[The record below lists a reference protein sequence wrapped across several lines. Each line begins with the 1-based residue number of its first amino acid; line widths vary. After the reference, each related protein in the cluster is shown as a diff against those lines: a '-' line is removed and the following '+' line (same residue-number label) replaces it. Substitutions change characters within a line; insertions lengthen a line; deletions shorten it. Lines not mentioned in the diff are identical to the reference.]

1 MQNKSS
7 NTLFDIKP
15 FSFLSEGKK
24 KELMKNL
31 KEISLQPGEQLN
43 DFDKLMSGVVYIEK
57 GVFRLLGLDDNNQ
70 MFSLD
75 RFSKGEVFG
84 VEQILRGVTG
94 EAFAASTNAK
104 GQLLPVEDLFK
115 LIEEQP
121 DFIDHFKD
129 LKNQELFS
137 VLKAG
142 NISIGNNTDK
152 LKSWLKET
160 CNKSLKVRVLKP
172 GSHVLLREEGDFLV
186 SSCNIEGILNG
197 SKINSSNQINV
208 IGKLPG
214 RLIQL
219 SENWP
224 PLFKENSNGESD
236 LVEIHERDYKL
247 QGSSQYQLEFQ
258 ALGDWFGKIHDDG
271 LFPHFGGIGIIDET
285 LACMRM
291 LSRFYDI
298 PYRKDLYRRVLEDQG
313 KRVDLNELKTPQ
325 LAAICDLMGLMASP
339 LNPNSPELLS
349 RAPFPALGI
358 INGHP
363 KVIWQEKSNK
373 LLISDPLKDQE
384 LVSCEE
390 LFDKED
396 GDTFALLCVEKNANA
411 PRTRFGLSW
420 FLPAMRKYKTTLFQ
434 VVIASFFVQL
444 LALFN
449 PLLIQQI
456 IDAAITQGNI
466 KSLNVLGLLLV
477 AMAFSQGLLGA
488 LRTYLFADT
497 TNRIDISLGASIIHH
512 LFRLPLSYFSRR
524 PVGEISSR
532 VGELENIRSFLTG
545 TALTV
550 FLDSI
555 FSILYIAVM
564 LSYSVSLTLWAL
576 AVIPFFIGLTFA
588 VAPLVRNQLRRQ
600 AEAKAKVQSHL
611 VEILSG
617 METVKSQG
625 MELPSEWRWEQFYGR
640 QIQIGF
646 QNTFTSTAASSTNQ
660 FLQQVSGLLVIWIG
674 SILVLQ
680 GKMTLGQ
687 LIAFRILSGYVT
699 NPLLRLATL
708 WQNFQET
715 ALSLERLS
723 DIVDHKEEIEIKGQN
738 LPPMPTIKGKISY
751 ENVNFRFAST
761 GPLQLTNVS
770 FTIPKG
776 NFVGVVGTSG
786 SGKSTLIKLLTRLF
800 DPIDGKIKIDGMDIS
815 KFDLYSLRRQ
825 IGVVPQDSLLF
836 DGSIQENIALSKPE
850 ASFDEIVDA
859 AKISCAH
866 DFIQSL
872 PAGYNT
878 LVGERGAALSG
889 GQRQRIAIAR
899 TIIKKP
905 SLLILDEATSALD
918 INNEKNLIQ
927 NLLKAHSEITVI
939 FITHR
944 LSSLRNSDQILLMNE
959 GVLAEMG
966 SHVEL
971 MSLNGSYSTLYR
983 QQELNN

>member
-1 MQNKSS
+1 MQNKIS
-7 NTLFDIKP
+7 NTIFDIEP

-24 KELMKNL
+24 KELMANL

-43 DFDKLMSGVVYIEK
+43 DFDKLISGVIYIEK

-70 MFSLD
+70 MFTLD
-75 RFSKGEVFG
+75 RFSKGEIFG

-94 EAFAASTNAK
+94 QVFAASTTAK
-104 GQLLPVEDLFK
+104 GKLLPVEDLFK
-115 LIEEQP
+115 LIDEQP
-121 DFIDHFKD
+121 DFIDYFTD
-129 LKNQELFS
+129 LNILELFS

-160 CNKSLKVRVLKP
+160 CKNSKKVRLLKP
-172 GSHVLLREEGDFLV
+172 GKHVLLKEEGEFLV
-186 SSCNIEGILNG
+186 SSCNIDGLLNG
-197 SKINSSNQINV
+197 SKINFSTQINV
-208 IGKLPG
+208 MGKLPG

-219 SENWP
+219 PENWP
-224 PLFKENSNGESD
+224 PLFAEDLSEKSNM
-236 LVEIHERDYKL
+236 VEIYQTDNELH
-247 QGSSQYQLEFQ
+247 SPSQYQLEFE

-271 LFPHFGGIGIIDET
+271 LFPHFQGKGIIDET

-298 PYRKDLYRRVLEDQG
+298 PFRKDLYRRVLEDQID
-313 KRVDLNELKTPQ
+313 RVDLNKLKTPQ
-325 LAAICDLMGLMASP
+325 LAAICDLMGLIASP
-339 LNPNSPELLS
+339 LNPGSPELLS
-349 RAPFPALGI
+349 RAPFPAI
-358 INGHP
+358 VVIDGHP
-363 KVIWQEKSNK
+363 KVIWQEKSNE

-384 LVSCEE
+384 KIIC
-390 LFDKED
+390 KEFFHQND

-411 PRTRFGLSW
+411 PKTRFGLSW
-420 FLPAMRKYKTTLFQ
+420 FIPSIRKYKSTLFQ

-477 AMAFSQGLLGA
+477 AMALSQALLSA

-532 VGELENIRSFLTG
+532 IGELENIRSFLTG

-550 FLDSI
+550 FLDSV
-555 FSILYIAVM
+555 FSIIYIAVM

-576 AVIPFFIGLTFA
+576 GVIPFFIGLTFG
-588 VAPLVRNQLRRQ
+588 VAPIVRNQLRRQ

-660 FLQQVSGLLVIWIG
+660 FLQQVSGLLVIWVG
-674 SILVLQ
+674 AILVLQ

-723 DIVDHKEEIEIKGQN
+723 DIVDHQEEIEIKGQN

-751 ENVNFRFAST
+751 ENVNFRFKPK
-761 GPLQLTNVS
+761 GPLQLANVS

-776 NFVGVVGTSG
+776 SFVGVVGTSG

-800 DPIDGKIKIDGMDIS
+800 DPIEGKINIDGMDIS

-836 DGSIQENIALSKPE
+836 DGSIQENIALAKAE
-850 ASFDEIVDA
+850 ASFDEIVEA

-872 PAGYNT
+872 PAGYST
-878 LVGERGAALSG
+878 LVGERGSGLSG

-905 SLLILDEATSALD
+905 RLLILDEATSALD
-918 INNEKNLIQ
+918 IDNEKNLIQ
-927 NLLKAHSEITVI
+927 NLLNAYSEITII

-944 LSSLRNSDQILLMNE
+944 LSSLRNSDQILLMND

-971 MSLNGSYSTLYR
+971 MSQNGYYSTLYK
-983 QQELNN
+983 QQELNT

>member
-1 MQNKSS
+1 MQKKSS
-7 NTLFDIKP
+7 NTIFDIKP
-15 FSFLSEGKK
+15 FSCLTEAKK
-24 KELMKNL
+24 KELMINL
-31 KEISLQPGEQLN
+31 KQISLRPGEQLN
-43 DFDKLMSGVVYIEK
+43 DFDKVTSGVVYIQK

-70 MFSLD
+70 MFTLE
-75 RFSKGEVFG
+75 RFSKGEIFG
-84 VEQILRGVTG
+84 AEQILRGVTG
-94 EAFAASTNAK
+94 QVFAASTEAE

-115 LIEEQP
+115 LIEEEP
-121 DFIDHFKD
+121 DIMDNFKD
-129 LKNQELFS
+129 LKVQELFS

-142 NISIGNNTDK
+142 NLSIGNNTDK
-152 LKSWLKET
+152 LKSWLKEI
-160 CNKSLKVRVLKP
+160 CNKSIKVRILKP
-172 GSHVLLREEGDFLV
+172 GNHVLSREEGEFLV
-186 SSCNIEGILNG
+186 SSCNIDGLLNG
-197 SKINSSNQINV
+197 SIINFSNQLNV

-214 RLIQL
+214 RLIPL
-219 SENWP
+219 PENWP
-224 PLFKENSNGESD
+224 PLFTEDLEEKSD
-236 LVEIHERDYKL
+236 EVEINERKDEL
-247 QGSSQYQLEFQ
+247 QNSSQYQLESQ
-258 ALGDWFGKIHDDG
+258 ALGDWFGKLHDDG
-271 LFPHFGGIGIIDET
+271 SFPHFQGKGMIDET

-298 PYRKDLYRRVLEDQG
+298 PFRKDLYRRVLDDQV
-313 KRVDLNELKTPQ
+313 KRFDLNKLKTPQ
-325 LAAICDLMGLMASP
+325 LAAICDLMGLRASP
-339 LNPNSPELLS
+339 LKPSTSELLS
-349 RAPFPALGI
+349 RVPFPAI
-358 INGHP
+358 VIMNGHP
-363 KVIWQEKSNK
+363 KVIWQKKSNK

-384 LVSCEE
+384 LVICKEF
-390 LFDKED
+390 FDRKD
-396 GDTFALLCVEKNANA
+396 GDTFDLLCIEKNANA
-411 PRTRFGLSW
+411 PKKRFGLSW
-420 FLPAMRKYKTTLFQ
+420 FLPAIRKYKSTLFQ

-477 AMAFSQGLLGA
+477 AMAFSQALLGA

-497 TNRIDISLGASIIHH
+497 TNRIDLTLGSSIIHH
-512 LFRLPLSYFSRR
+512 LFRLPLSFFSRR

-532 VGELENIRSFLTG
+532 IGELENIRSFLTG

-576 AVIPFFIGLTFA
+576 AVIPFFIGLTFG
-588 VAPLVRNQLRRQ
+588 VAPLIRNQLQRR

-640 QIQIGF
+640 QIQLGF

-660 FLQQVSGLLVIWIG
+660 FLQQVSGLLVIWVG
-674 SILVLQ
+674 AILVLQ

-723 DIVDHKEEIEIKGQN
+723 DIVDDQEEIEIKGQN
-738 LPPMPTIKGKISY
+738 LPPMPIIKGMISY
-751 ENVNFRFAST
+751 SNVNFRFTPT

-770 FTIPKG
+770 FNIPKG
-776 NFVGVVGTSG
+776 SFVGVVGTSG

-800 DPIDGKIKIDGMDIS
+800 DPIDGTINIDGMDIS
-815 KFDLYSLRRQ
+815 KFDLYSLRSQ

-836 DGSIQENIALSKPE
+836 EGSIQENIAISKAE
-850 ASFDEIVDA
+850 ADFDEIVEA
-859 AKISCAH
+859 ATISCAH

-872 PAGYNT
+872 PAGYST
-878 LVGERGAALSG
+878 LVGERGAGLSG

-905 SLLILDEATSALD
+905 RLLILDEATSALD
-918 INNEKNLIQ
+918 LNNEKILIR
-927 NLLKAHSEITVI
+927 NLLKTFSDTTVI

-944 LSSLRNSDQILLMNE
+944 LSSLRNSDQILLMKD
-959 GVLAEMG
+959 GVLTEIG
-966 SHVEL
+966 SHDEL
-971 MSLNGSYSTLYR
+971 MALNGSYSILYR
-983 QQELNN
+983 QQEID

>member
-1 MQNKSS
+1 M
-7 NTLFDIKP
+7 L
-15 FSFLSEGKK
+15 
-24 KELMKNL
+24 L
-31 KEISLQPGEQLN
+31 K
-43 DFDKLMSGVVYIEK
+43 
-57 GVFRLLGLDDNNQ
+57 
-70 MFSLD
+70 
-75 RFSKGEVFG
+75 
-84 VEQILRGVTG
+84 
-94 EAFAASTNAK
+94 
-104 GQLLPVEDLFK
+104 
-115 LIEEQP
+115 
-121 DFIDHFKD
+121 
-129 LKNQELFS
+129 
-137 VLKAG
+137 
-142 NISIGNNTDK
+142 
-152 LKSWLKET
+152 
-160 CNKSLKVRVLKP
+160 
-172 GSHVLLREEGDFLV
+172 
-186 SSCNIEGILNG
+186 
-197 SKINSSNQINV
+197 
-208 IGKLPG
+208 
-214 RLIQL
+214 
-219 SENWP
+219 
-224 PLFKENSNGESD
+224 
-236 LVEIHERDYKL
+236 
-247 QGSSQYQLEFQ
+247 
-258 ALGDWFGKIHDDG
+258 
-271 LFPHFGGIGIIDET
+271 
-285 LACMRM
+285 
-291 LSRFYDI
+291 
-298 PYRKDLYRRVLEDQG
+298 
-313 KRVDLNELKTPQ
+313 
-325 LAAICDLMGLMASP
+325 
-339 LNPNSPELLS
+339 
-349 RAPFPALGI
+349 
-358 INGHP
+358 
-363 KVIWQEKSNK
+363 
-373 LLISDPLKDQE
+373 
-384 LVSCEE
+384 
-390 LFDKED
+390 
-396 GDTFALLCVEKNANA
+396 
-411 PRTRFGLSW
+411 TRFGLSW
-420 FLPAMRKYKTTLFQ
+420 FLPAIRKYKSTLFQ

-477 AMAFSQGLLGA
+477 AMALSQALLGA

-532 VGELENIRSFLTG
+532 IGELENIRSFLTG

-576 AVIPFFIGLTFA
+576 AVIPFFIGLTFG

-660 FLQQVSGLLVIWIG
+660 FLQQVSGLLVIWVG
-674 SILVLQ
+674 AILVLQ
-680 GKMTLGQ
+680 RKMTLGQ

-723 DIVDHKEEIEIKGQN
+723 DIVDHQEEIEIKGQN
-738 LPPMPTIKGKISY
+738 LPPMPIIKGMISY
-751 ENVNFRFAST
+751 ENVNFRFTPT
-761 GPLQLTNVS
+761 GPLQLTNVC

-800 DPIDGKIKIDGMDIS
+800 DPIDGTINIDGMDIS

-836 DGSIQENIALSKPE
+836 EGSIQENIAIAKAE
-850 ASFDEIVDA
+850 ATFDEIVEA

-866 DFIQSL
+866 NFIQSL
-872 PAGYNT
+872 PAGYST
-878 LVGERGAALSG
+878 LVGERGAGLSG

-905 SLLILDEATSALD
+905 RLLILDEATSALD

-927 NLLKAHSEITVI
+927 NLLKSFSDTTVI

-944 LSSLRNSDQILLMNE
+944 LSSLRNSDQILLMKD
-959 GVLAEMG
+959 GVLAEIG

-971 MSLNGSYSTLYR
+971 MSLNGSYSTLYK
-983 QQELNN
+983 QQDLNT

>member
-7 NTLFDIKP
+7 QTIFDIKP
-15 FSFLSEGKK
+15 FSCISEAKK
-24 KELMKNL
+24 KELMANL
-31 KEISLQPGEQLN
+31 KQISLQPGEQIN
-43 DFDKLMSGVVYIEK
+43 DFDKLASGIVYVQE
-57 GVFRLLGLDDNNQ
+57 GVFRLLGLDDSDQ
-70 MFSLD
+70 MFTLEC
-75 RFSKGEVFG
+75 FSKGEIFG
-84 VEQILRGVTG
+84 GEQILRGVTG
-94 EAFAASTNAK
+94 QVFAASTKAK
-104 GQLLPVEDLFK
+104 GQLLPAEDLFK
-115 LIEEQP
+115 LLEEHP
-121 DFIDHFKD
+121 DFIDYFQD
-129 LKNQELFS
+129 LKIQELFS

-142 NISIGNNTDK
+142 NISIGNNTNK
-152 LKSWLKET
+152 LKSWLNEI
-160 CNKSLKVRVLKP
+160 CNKSIKVRILKP
-172 GSHVLLREEGDFLV
+172 GRNVLLKEEGKFLV
-186 SSCNIEGILNG
+186 SSCNIDGLLNG
-197 SKINSSNQINV
+197 SIINFSNQINV
-208 IGKLPG
+208 TGKLPG

-219 SENWP
+219 PENWP
-224 PLFKENSNGESD
+224 PLFKEDSGGKSD
-236 LVEIHERDYKL
+236 EFEIEERDYEL
-247 QGSSQYQLEFQ
+247 QSSSQYQLEFQ
-258 ALGDWFGKIHDDG
+258 ALGDWFGKLHDDG
-271 LFPHFGGIGIIDET
+271 LFPHFRGTGIIDET

-298 PYRKDLYRRVLEDQG
+298 PFRKDLYRRVLEDQG
-313 KRVDLNELKTPQ
+313 KRVDLNKLNTPQ
-325 LAAICDLMGLMASP
+325 LAAICDLMGLIACP
-339 LNPNSPELLS
+339 LNPSSPELL
-349 RAPFPALGI
+349 RRVPFPAIGL

-363 KVIWQEKSNK
+363 KVIWQEKRNK
-373 LLISDPLKDQE
+373 LLVSDPLKDQE
-384 LVSCEE
+384 LVMCKKFFEKPE
-390 LFDKED
+390 GDK
-396 GDTFALLCVEKNANA
+396 FALLCVEKNPNA
-411 PRTRFGLSW
+411 PKKRFGLSW
-420 FLPAMRKYKTTLFQ
+420 FIPSIRKYKSTLFQ

-477 AMAFSQGLLGA
+477 VMAFSQALLGA

-497 TNRIDISLGASIIHH
+497 TNRIDLSLGASIIHH
-512 LFRLPLSYFSRR
+512 LFRLPLNFFSRR

-532 VGELENIRSFLTG
+532 IGELENIRSFLTG

-576 AVIPFFIGLTFA
+576 AVIPFFIGLTFG
-588 VAPLVRNQLRRQ
+588 VSPIIRNQLRRQ

-640 QIQIGF
+640 QIQTGF

-660 FLQQVSGLLVIWIG
+660 FLQQVSGLIVIWVG
-674 SILVLQ
+674 AILVLQ

-723 DIVDHKEEIEIKGQN
+723 DIVDHQQEIEIKGQD
-738 LPPMPTIKGKISY
+738 LPPMPTIKGNISY
-751 ENVNFRFAST
+751 KNVNFRFTPT
-761 GPLQLTNVS
+761 GPLQLTNIS
-770 FTIPKG
+770 FNIPKG

-800 DPIDGKIKIDGMDIS
+800 DPIDGTINIDGMDIS

-836 DGSIQENIALSKPE
+836 EGSIQENIAISKAE
-850 ASFDEIVDA
+850 ASFEEIVEA
-859 AKISCAH
+859 AKITCAH

-872 PAGYNT
+872 PAGYST
-878 LVGERGAALSG
+878 LVGERGTGLSG

-905 SLLILDEATSALD
+905 RLLILDEATSALD

-927 NLLKAHSEITVI
+927 NLLNSYKGITVI

-944 LSSLRNSDQILLMNE
+944 LSSLRNSDQILLLKE
-959 GVLAEMG
+959 GVLAEIG
-966 SHVEL
+966 SHLEL

-983 QQELNN
+983 QQELNS